1 MIIGIKLVWNE
12 NKTFNVNIES
22 KWKLE
27 LRQGCQIAFITY
39 WTLVQLKWPKFQ
51 HISLFLHFLGTISGP
66 KPLPFHWKSTSLS
79 TPKKRFLPGS
89 QYAVG
94 FTCSHSYFH
103 IPPVSQYL
111 LIPRY
116 VSIDANYFPL
126 TQAIKQFPPPPLFAG
141 HFHVELSKSSAPPRF
156 RSQLNE
162 TQKKLSFTIN
172 FPWISFSS

>member
-27 LRQGCQIAFITY
+27 LQHGCQIAFITY

-51 HISLFLHFLGTISGP
+51 HISHFLHFLGTISGP

-89 QYAVG
+89 QYAAG

-103 IPPVSQYL
+103 ISPVSQYL

-116 VSIDANYFPL
+116 VSIDANYFSL
-126 TQAIKQFPPPPLFAG
+126 TQWNSFLLLHYLQATSM
-141 HFHVELSKSSAPPRF
+141 LSKSSGSPPRF
-156 RSQLNE
+156 RSQINE
-162 TQKKLSFTIN
+162 TQEKLSFTIN
-172 FPWISFSS
+172 FPWISFSC

>member
-79 TPKKRFLPGS
+79 TPKKSFLPGS

-126 TQAIKQFPPPPLFAG
+126 TQAIKQFPPPPLFVG
-141 HFHVELSKSSAPPRF
+141 HFHVEQIKCSSQIQKSIKWNSKEAVFHYQFP
-156 RSQLNE
+156 LN
-162 TQKKLSFTIN
+162 QF
-172 FPWISFSS
+172 

>member
-51 HISLFLHFLGTISGP
+51 HMSLFLHFLGTISGP
-66 KPLPFHWKSTSLS
+66 LPLPFHWKSTSLS

-89 QYAVG
+89 QYAAG
-94 FTCSHSYFH
+94 FTCSHSHFH
-103 IPPVSQYL
+103 IPPGRQYL
-111 LIPRY
+111 LIPKY

-126 TQAIKQFPPPPLFAG
+126 TQASFLLLHYMQATSM
-141 HFHVELSKSSAPPRF
+141 LSKSSAPPRF
-156 RSQLNE
+156 RKQLNE